1 MTMVTSLVN
10 KVVTSLVNMI
20 MMTYLVNELVTS
32 LVSITIHYVMYV
44 VITLTVTQFT
54 ISIPHHSSHNYAPEV
69 APLLL
74 HCGDTCGHHKQVF
87 PPNSPTR

>member
-32 LVSITIHYVMYV
+32 LVSITIHYVNMFDE
-44 VITLTVTQFT
+44 L
-54 ISIPHHSSHNYAPEV
+54 
-69 APLLL
+69 
-74 HCGDTCGHHKQVF
+74 
-87 PPNSPTR
+87 